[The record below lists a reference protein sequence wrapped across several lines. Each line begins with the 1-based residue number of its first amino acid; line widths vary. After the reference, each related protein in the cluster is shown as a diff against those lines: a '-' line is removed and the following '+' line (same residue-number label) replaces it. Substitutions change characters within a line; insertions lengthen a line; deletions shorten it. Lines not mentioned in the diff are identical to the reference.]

1 MKKVI
6 ITLLKLVCLIA
17 LLVAFAGVGFIGYN
31 ELQGSNA
38 KKYLIR
44 KYNLNEW
51 TVFAI
56 SAKEYVYEKEAE
68 CSTLWLKKCTDDE
81 TLARELVFI
90 TLDGVKIE
98 VTELVNGE
106 FEDNYKNDEEKEKK
120 DN

>member
-6 ITLLKLVCLIA
+6 ITILKLICLIA
-17 LLVAFAGVGFIGYN
+17 LLIAFVGVGFGVYN
-31 ELQGSNA
+31 ELHGSNA

-56 SAKEYVYEKEAE
+56 SAKEYVYEKEVD

-81 TLARELVFI
+81 TLSRELIFI
-90 TLDGVKIE
+90 TKDGEKIKVIE
-98 VTELVNGE
+98 YDNGD
-106 FEDNYKNDEEKEKK
+106 FEDNYSNEKK

>member
-6 ITLLKLVCLIA
+6 ITLLKLICLIV
-17 LLVAFAGVGFIGYN
+17 LLTAFAGVGFIGYN

-38 KKYLIR
+38 KKYIIR
-44 KYNLNEW
+44 KYNLSQW
-51 TVFAI
+51 SVFAI

-81 TLARELVFI
+81 TLARELTFI
-90 TLDGVKIE
+90 TLDGVKIK
-98 VTELVNGE
+98 VTELTNGDFIDDYE
-106 FEDNYKNDEEKEKK
+106 NEKK